1 LIDVDYFICFMIYKA
16 VVLIKNKTTSK
27 KICYSNCWF

>member
-1 LIDVDYFICFMIYKA
+1 MIYKA